1 MPEEKEKQMMLGGM
15 KAIFG
20 TCPAIKGMPENI
32 LTYDEIII
40 GTPIWAGKNAPAMN
54 TLLKSHEIRDKVTA
68 VVTLSGGG
76 DNDKCIAGLKKK
88 LPNLAHTVAL
98 ADRNSSRRA
107 HSLTRRE
114 LIRLHQRHTA
124 RELEEQRRAPSRCP
138 SAVSKVAQAVSLS
151 NALRV
156 CHLLSLSLVE
166 VTARE
171 LNLLASLISDVEE
184 ALVIVLA
191 EVTLLLFL

>member
-1 MPEEKEKQMMLGGM
+1 MMERAIVYYSLTDNTKEIAEMIAKKSGADLYRIDTIKPMPEEKEKQMMLGGM

-68 VVTLSGGG
+68 VFTLSGGG

-98 ADRNSSRRA
+98 ADRNSKA
-107 HSLTRRE
+107 AAGNMD
-114 LIRLHQRHTA
+114 RL
-124 RELEEQRRAPSRCP
+124 
-138 SAVSKVAQAVSLS
+138 
-151 NALRV
+151 NAFMEV
-156 CHLLSLSLVE
+156 LLDGK
-166 VTARE
+166 R
-171 LNLLASLISDVEE
+171 
-184 ALVIVLA
+184 
-191 EVTLLLFL
+191 